1 MAMHGK
7 AKMAKKKMRG
17 GGMSMMAKKKMM
29 RGGGMSAKK
38 KMMGGGMAK
47 MAKKKM
53 MRGGAA
59 LGKKKI
65 LNANKGADV
74 KAALATSSKSA
85 FIASALKRNPSLSR
99 PEIVAIFNAVK
110 GMIPKKDK

>member
-17 GGMSMMAKKKMM
+17 GGMSMMAKKKM

-59 LGKKKI
+59 MGKKKV
-65 LNANKGADV
+65 LNANQGADV
-74 KAALATSSKSA
+74 KAALDTSSKSA

-110 GMIPKKDK
+110 GMTPKKDK

>member
-1 MAMHGK
+1 MAMGK

-59 LGKKKI
+59 MGKKKV

-74 KAALATSSKSA
+74 KAALDTSSKSA
-85 FIASALKRNPSLSR
+85 FIASALKRNPSLTR

-110 GMIPKKDK
+110 GMKPAKDK

>member
-17 GGMSMMAKKKMM
+17 GGMSMMAKKKM

-59 LGKKKI
+59 MGKKKV

-74 KAALATSSKSA
+74 RPALDTSSKSA
-85 FIASALKRNPSLSR
+85 FIASALKRNPSLTR

-110 GMIPKKDK
+110 GMKPKDK